1 MTKPTKSKETAMPTS
16 ETLARV
22 ADFFR
27 DNMAPLSPHSDS
39 GEPFLPDREMAQWL
53 VNRSQGE
60 REWKKG

>member
-1 MTKPTKSKETAMPTS
+1 MPSSK
-16 ETLARV
+16 TLARV

-39 GEPFLPDREMAQWL
+39 GEPFLLDREMAQWL

-60 REWKKG
+60 RDWKKG